1 MKKYIRHIRY
11 ISHIRHIRYMRH
23 IVCILA
29 AVVAA
34 LCLAGA
40 RAEISSMLHRGHP
53 VDGYAISYDE
63 SYIFTR
69 GDAEICVWDLRNRML
84 ITTLPVK
91 TSRIEAH
98 PTDPH
103 LIYVKLRDVGMSS
116 SMSDADYAIIDWT
129 DGSTVGYVS
138 ARRVPSVSAK
148 PDLTVCTYNDDM
160 LVLVPM
166 TMNAKVAGYI
176 GGLNA
181 DIGSART
188 NHNDSLLLTSG
199 LFPQVWDLR
208 HAALACNVPYYR
220 YLRPEGKGSFAELR
234 RIPYARGQRPSTAT
248 FCEAYFMPGSDDI
261 ILGGVRDTVTVWRPG
276 GGIHAELVSRIPVG
290 AGPSPSLSVSGDT
303 IIAATKHGIF
313 RSVGGAPFR
322 ELEAFRLASGRDEF
336 NTVSR
341 PYGAGRFLA
350 GSSDGRKGMASVI
363 EGAFGSD
370 TPLRVAD
377 KAYGWVQDI
386 KLSPRADY
394 AAVTYGNRG
403 IARLDLTGD
412 TLRYGPAL
420 ETDWLDGEK
429 ITRCEV
435 LPDGTVVGGTTLGA
449 LSFWKKGTT
458 RSFMQN
464 RVHHASINSIT
475 LSNDSTRMFT
485 ADRAGQIT
493 IWDTA
498 TLKPVVY
505 LYQVLGLDDPG
516 YVLLTPDHYY
526 KATPNARE
534 FMNFVKDG
542 RPYAFEQFDL
552 RNNRPDIVLSRLG
565 GDPAEIDLL
574 HHAWQKRLRRAGIKE
589 ESLSTDYHVP
599 EATVTNRD
607 RIPAV
612 TADSV
617 VTIEA
622 IFSDAKYD
630 LGEISV
636 TLNGVP
642 VLDPALRR
650 VSGRR
655 HSMTLPLELAS
666 GNNSIVVT
674 CTNSRGAGSL
684 RETINVTCTP
694 RAPRQPDLYVVAV
707 GVGGYADARYNL
719 DYAAK
724 DASDFAAMMQGA
736 PARRF
741 GAVHP
746 LVLTD
751 SDFSAGSLDSIR
763 RFLSGARRDDVVIIF
778 YAGHG
783 VLDANLDYYL
793 ATHGMDFANP
803 AQGGIPYDDFVG
815 VLDGTAP
822 VNRYCFIDAC
832 HSGELDKDDYLA
844 VNTVAMPEGEELVFR
859 AAGPGVAAKEDV
871 ERVNALLGDMFL
883 DLRWGVGATVLSS
896 AGGAELAVEG
906 AEWKNGLFTYCL
918 KKGLENDSAD
928 ADHNGTV
935 TLKEWIDYTSRQV
948 TELSGGRQ
956 SPTLRAHNYHND
968 LNIK

>member
-1 MKKYIRHIRY
+1 MKKYIRRIRY
-11 ISHIRHIRYMRH
+11 ISHIRHIKYMRH
-23 IVCILA
+23 IVCILLA
-29 AVVAA
+29 AV
-34 LCLAGA
+34 CLSGA
-40 RAEISSMLHRGHP
+40 RAEITTMLHRGHP
-53 VDGYAISYDE
+53 VDSYAISYDKR
-63 SYIFTR
+63 YIFTR
-69 GDAEICVWDLRNRML
+69 GDAEICVWDLRNMML
-84 ITTLPVK
+84 VATLPVK
-91 TSRIEAH
+91 SSRIVTH
-98 PTDPH
+98 PADPH
-103 LIYVKLRDVGMSS
+103 LLYVKLKDVGISYMPTE
-116 SMSDADYAIIDWT
+116 ADYAIIDWT
-129 DGSTVGYVS
+129 DGSTVGYVTS
-138 ARRVPSVSAK
+138 NQIPGVSATA
-148 PDLTVCTYNDDM
+148 DLGVCTYNKDM

-176 GGLNA
+176 GGMNA

-199 LFPQVWDLR
+199 LLPQIWDLR
-208 HAALACNVPYYR
+208 HARLVSNIPYYR
-220 YLRPEGKGSFAELR
+220 YLRPGAKGTITELR
-234 RIPYARGQRPSTAT
+234 DIPYARGQRPSTAT
-248 FCEAYFMPGSDDI
+248 FCEAYFMPGTNDI
-261 ILGGVRDTVTVWRPG
+261 ILGGVRDTVTVWRLDEG
-276 GGIHAELVSRIPVG
+276 ANATLAAEIPVG

-313 RSVGGAPFR
+313 RSVGGARFR

-341 PYGAGRFLA
+341 PYGAGRFLV

-412 TLRYGPAL
+412 TLHYGPAL

-449 LSFWKKGTT
+449 LSFWKKGAT

-534 FMNFVKDG
+534 FINFVKDG

-574 HHAWQKRLRRAGIKE
+574 HRAWQKRLRRAGIKE

-612 TADSV
+612 TSDSI
-617 VTIEA
+617 VTVEA
-622 IFSDAKYD
+622 TFSDAKYD

-666 GNNSIVVT
+666 GNNSIVVS

-724 DASDFAAMMQGA
+724 DATDFAAMMQGA

-751 SDFSAGSLDSIR
+751 SGFSAGSLDSIR

-783 VLDANLDYYL
+783 VLDAGLDYYL

-832 HSGELDKDDYLA
+832 HSGELDKEDYLA

-859 AAGPGVAAKEDV
+859 AAGSGVAAKEDV